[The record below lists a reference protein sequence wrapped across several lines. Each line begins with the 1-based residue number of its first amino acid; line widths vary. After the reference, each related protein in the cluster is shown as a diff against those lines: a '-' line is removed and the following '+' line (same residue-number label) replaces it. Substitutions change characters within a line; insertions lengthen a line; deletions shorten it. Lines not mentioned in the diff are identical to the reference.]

1 MLAHAA
7 VRPSSDPRRAG
18 SSGTA
23 LRAGSPRHNK
33 HNDAVD
39 AGPEGVRKVTVQI
52 RPPKGTFPGEIAEG
66 FYRVV
71 DNAGG
76 MTNRDGKPLNG
87 DKHIYRPA
95 RI

>member
-1 MLAHAA
+1 
-7 VRPSSDPRRAG
+7 
-18 SSGTA
+18 
-23 LRAGSPRHNK
+23 
-33 HNDAVD
+33 
-39 AGPEGVRKVTVQI
+39 VQI

-66 FYRVV
+66 FYCVV
-71 DNAGG
+71 DNAGV